1 MSTKIKKLI
10 LVASLL
16 VGNNSYSSNDIENLI
31 ESTGNF
37 LYNLLGSQQSSDNL
51 NRIFNSNNTNNIL
64 NDRGFQSVANG
75 FVNFAV
81 NSIDKDYKNNIVT
94 KILYKTEASKMIIYN
109 KKNNIEKSNENRLT
123 IFIPGK
129 DQTIDELCKDDT
141 LKTINELVP
150 GDIMLLDYHKNRK
163 NPKYN
168 PDISKI
174 DDFFK
179 CFSEEIKREK
189 LTDKINKKNEIIII
203 GYSLGCLY
211 ANLLVDYLK
220 ENFFKS
226 KNNIRISLILLKPFV
241 NIGDCVNTLL
251 KGNTGFLKINDIG
264 KDLIKK
270 TSNDIILNN
279 RFGKYKNNRVSFI
292 DSEYPGHSLY
302 FKEISQGLEEYLKI
316 TNQLYDKYNYE
327 YDTTIILT
335 SQEDKVV
342 GNEIKNKITN
352 INNNNV
358 YNGNINNQNINSNLK
373 KNNQNVNS
381 NIKKNNIIINS
392 NPKKNNQNIN
402 DQSILSE
409 SILKAREMINY
420 AIINNPYYIHFNKIA
435 NENFV
440 FNHIEG
446 EAEEEEETTGYTY
459 WDKKYEII
467 DENLT
472 KKQIKE
478 KKEDNKFPNKKDSKF
493 TNKEDKKFTN
503 KEDKKF
509 TNKEDNKFPNKEDS
523 KSPNKEDKKFTNKED
538 KKSTKKVKNN
548 TLVIFVT
555 GEMKPIDAQKSITD
569 QIRNKNNINSDILL
583 IDYHKSEG
591 NKNYSPDIFNI
602 EDFFK
607 MFDKWLDENPE
618 IKNII
623 ENKKEIIIIG
633 HLLGALYANRL
644 VDHLRNGIFKDKTDI
659 LIPLILIKPLV
670 NLNEFIAYLD
680 FKKNFE
686 NFDIKNLD
694 TDVFRDDVIGKI
706 SNIKILEKRMKDG
719 YYDFTLTKLFYE
731 IKEGK
736 YGRDLFD
743 QEIKSCID
751 KYNEFK
757 NKLKNTIFYQ
767 SQILYSPV
775 IILKS
780 EGVNDEFINKD
791 YYGDR
796 ENRYNKKINEII
808 RNKKIINNMSLNDI
822 LITKDTVNKALFTM
836 NTKENF
842 VFKPLLKKENKSN
855 TIDDMGITN
864 DILITH
870 TTEVENDT
878 LVIFIP
884 DENLTYKDKY
894 IENLIINKNEIIS
907 DILLIDYNKSEKNKN
922 YSPDIFKIEDFFKI
936 FDEWLDENREIQ
948 DKIINKKEIIII
960 GHSLGALYANKLVD
974 HLRNGI
980 LKDNKNVL
988 IHLIL
993 IKPFSDIN
1001 SCVNTLLKEI
1011 TQGINC
1017 TGINDELNKK
1027 TSNVEIIKKRLKSKN
1042 SKYSINGLIID
1053 MDLDSNNNDLDNN
1066 YISSSIYKYRE
1077 LKKSELKNNSKCCS
1091 NIILITLD
1099 NKDYVS
1105 GNNILKPARE
1115 IK

>member
-16 VGNNSYSSNDIENLI
+16 MGNNTYSMHNNLYSSNNIENLM
-31 ESTGNF
+31 EYTGNF
-37 LYNLLGSQQSSDNL
+37 LYNLFGSQQSSDNL

-81 NSIDKDYKNNIVT
+81 NSIDKDDKNNIVN
-94 KILYKTEASKMIIYN
+94 KILYKTEASKMLIYN
-109 KKNNIEKSNENRLT
+109 KENNIEKSNEDKLT

-129 DQTIDELCKDDT
+129 DQTIDELSKDDT

-241 NIGDCVNTLL
+241 NIWDCVNTLL

-279 RFGKYKNNRVSFI
+279 RFEKYKNNRVSFI
-292 DSEYPGHSLY
+292 DSEYPDHSLR
-302 FKEISQGLEEYLKI
+302 FDEISQGLKEYLKI
-316 TNQLYDKYNYE
+316 TKKPYGYDKYNYK

-335 SQEDKVV
+335 SKEDKVV
-342 GNEIKNKITN
+342 GNEIKNKIKH

-358 YNGNINNQNINSNLK
+358 YNNNIKNQIIDSNLK
-373 KNNQNVNS
+373 KNNQIINS

-402 DQSILSE
+402 DQSILSK

-420 AIINNPYYIHFNKIA
+420 AIINNPHYSSFNKIA
-435 NENFV
+435 KENFV

-446 EAEEEEETTGYTY
+446 EAEEEEKTTGYTY

-467 DENLT
+467 DEALT

-478 KKEDNKFPNKKDSKF
+478 
-493 TNKEDKKFTN
+493 
-503 KEDKKF
+503 
-509 TNKEDNKFPNKEDS
+509 NKEDNKFPNKEDK
-523 KSPNKEDKKFTNKED
+523 KSPNKEDNK
-538 KKSTKKVKNN
+538 SPKKVKNN

-555 GEMKPIDAQKSITD
+555 GEMKPIDMQGDRIINK
-569 QIRNKNNINSDILL
+569 IREDINSDILL

-659 LIPLILIKPLV
+659 LIPLILIKPLI
-670 NLNEFIAYLD
+670 NLNECISYLD
-680 FKKNFE
+680 FKKTNE
-686 NFDIKNLD
+686 NFDIKNFD
-694 TDVFRDDVIGKI
+694 TDVFRDDVIEKI

-736 YGRDLFD
+736 SGRDLFD

-791 YYGDR
+791 YYGDKG
-796 ENRYNKKINEII
+796 NKFNKKINEII

-870 TTEVENDT
+870 TTEVKNDT

-936 FDEWLDENREIQ
+936 FDEWLDKDSEIKN
-948 DKIINKKEIIII
+948 KIGNKKEIIII

-980 LKDNKNVL
+980 LKDKTDIL

-1001 SCVNTLLKEI
+1001 SCVNTLLKEV

-1017 TGINDELNKK
+1017 IGINDELNKK

-1066 YISSSIYKYRE
+1066 YISSSIYKYKE
-1077 LKKSELKNNSKCCS
+1077 LKNSELKNNSKCCS

-1105 GNNILKPARE
+1105 GNNIIKPARE

>member
-1 MSTKIKKLI
+1 MENIK
-10 LVASLL
+10 
-16 VGNNSYSSNDIENLI
+16 
-31 ESTGNF
+31 
-37 LYNLLGSQQSSDNL
+37 
-51 NRIFNSNNTNNIL
+51 
-64 NDRGFQSVANG
+64 
-75 FVNFAV
+75 
-81 NSIDKDYKNNIVT
+81 
-94 KILYKTEASKMIIYN
+94 
-109 KKNNIEKSNENRLT
+109 
-123 IFIPGK
+123 
-129 DQTIDELCKDDT
+129 
-141 LKTINELVP
+141 
-150 GDIMLLDYHKNRK
+150 
-163 NPKYN
+163 
-168 PDISKI
+168 
-174 DDFFK
+174 
-179 CFSEEIKREK
+179 
-189 LTDKINKKNEIIII
+189 
-203 GYSLGCLY
+203 
-211 ANLLVDYLK
+211 
-220 ENFFKS
+220 
-226 KNNIRISLILLKPFV
+226 
-241 NIGDCVNTLL
+241 
-251 KGNTGFLKINDIG
+251 
-264 KDLIKK
+264 
-270 TSNDIILNN
+270 
-279 RFGKYKNNRVSFI
+279 
-292 DSEYPGHSLY
+292 
-302 FKEISQGLEEYLKI
+302 
-316 TNQLYDKYNYE
+316 
-327 YDTTIILT
+327 TTVLT
-335 SQEDKVV
+335 SKEDKVV
-342 GNEIKNKITN
+342 GDEIKNKIKH

-358 YNGNINNQNINSNLK
+358 YNSNIKNQIIDSNLK
-373 KNNQNVNS
+373 KNNQIINS

-435 NENFV
+435 NENYFV

-446 EAEEEEETTGYTY
+446 EAEEEEETTGYTDI
-459 WDKKYEII
+459 DKIYGII
-467 DENLT
+467 NENLT
-472 KKQIKE
+472 EKQIKE
-478 KKEDNKFPNKKDSKF
+478 NKEDNKFPNKKDSKSP
-493 TNKEDKKFTN
+493 NKEDKKFTN

-509 TNKEDNKFPNKEDS
+509 TNKEDK
-523 KSPNKEDKKFTNKED
+523 KSTNKED

-591 NKNYSPDIFNI
+591 NENYSPDIFNI

-680 FKKNFE
+680 FKKTFE

-694 TDVFRDDVIGKI
+694 TDIFRDDVIEKI

-757 NKLKNTIFYQ
+757 NELKNKIFLQ

-808 RNKKIINNMSLNDI
+808 RNKKIINNMFLNDI

-842 VFKPLLKKENKSN
+842 VFKPLLNQNKSHGSDN
-855 TIDDMGITN
+855 KFEFDN
-864 DILITH
+864 LIIH
-870 TTEVENDT
+870 KPTEVENNT

-884 DENLTYKDKY
+884 DENLTYKNKD
-894 IENLIINKNEIIS
+894 IEDLI
-907 DILLIDYNKSEKNKN
+907 KNKIE
-922 YSPDIFKIEDFFKI
+922 SKIK
-936 FDEWLDENREIQ
+936 
-948 DKIINKKEIIII
+948 
-960 GHSLGALYANKLVD
+960 
-974 HLRNGI
+974 
-980 LKDNKNVL
+980 
-988 IHLIL
+988 
-993 IKPFSDIN
+993 
-1001 SCVNTLLKEI
+1001 
-1011 TQGINC
+1011 
-1017 TGINDELNKK
+1017 
-1027 TSNVEIIKKRLKSKN
+1027 
-1042 SKYSINGLIID
+1042 
-1053 MDLDSNNNDLDNN
+1053 
-1066 YISSSIYKYRE
+1066 
-1077 LKKSELKNNSKCCS
+1077 
-1091 NIILITLD
+1091 
-1099 NKDYVS
+1099 
-1105 GNNILKPARE
+1105 
-1115 IK
+1115 

>member
-16 VGNNSYSSNDIENLI
+16 VGNNSYSMHNNSYSSNNIENFMNIENLM
-31 ESTGNF
+31 EDTGNF
-37 LYNLLGSQQSSDNL
+37 LYNLFGSQQSSDNL

-64 NDRGFQSVANG
+64 DNREVQG
-75 FVNFAV
+75 FVNGAANIVF
-81 NSIDKDYKNNIVT
+81 NSIDKDVKNNIVN
-94 KILYKTEASKMIIYN
+94 KILYDTKAPTMLVYN
-109 KKNNIEKSNENRLT
+109 KENNIEKSNENRLT

-129 DQTIDELCKDDT
+129 DQTIDELSKDDT
-141 LKTINELVP
+141 LKTINESVP
-150 GDIMLLDYHKNRK
+150 GDIMLLDYHKNIK

-292 DSEYPGHSLY
+292 DSEYLGHSLY

-316 TNQLYDKYNYE
+316 TNQLYDKYNYK

-335 SQEDKVV
+335 SKEDKVV
-342 GNEIKNKITN
+342 GDEIKNKIKH

-358 YNGNINNQNINSNLK
+358 YNSNIKNQIIDSNLK
-373 KNNQNVNS
+373 KNNQIINS

-402 DQSILSE
+402 DQSILSK

-435 NENFV
+435 NENYFV

-478 KKEDNKFPNKKDSKF
+478 KKEDNKFPNKKDSK
-493 TNKEDKKFTN
+493 
-503 KEDKKF
+503 
-509 TNKEDNKFPNKEDS
+509 
-523 KSPNKEDKKFTNKED
+523 SPNKEDKKSTNKED
-538 KKSTKKVKNN
+538 KKSPKKEDSKSPKKVKNN
-548 TLVIFVT
+548 TLVIFIT
-555 GEMKPIDAQKSITD
+555 GEMKPIDIQGDRIIN
-569 QIRNKNNINSDILL
+569 QIRKDINSDILL

-591 NKNYSPDIFNI
+591 NKNYSPDIFKI

-607 MFDKWLDENPE
+607 IFDEWLDKNQK

-670 NLNEFIAYLD
+670 NLNECIAYLD
-680 FKKNFE
+680 FKKITDVS
-686 NFDIKNLD
+686 FDIKNFD
-694 TDVFRDDVIGKI
+694 TEVFRDDVIEKI

-736 YGRDLFD
+736 SGRDLFD
-743 QEIKSCID
+743 PEIKSCID
-751 KYNEFK
+751 EYNKFK

-780 EGVNDEFINKD
+780 EGVNDKFINKD
-791 YYGDR
+791 YYGD
-796 ENRYNKKINEII
+796 EKNRFNKKINEII

-842 VFKPLLKKENKSN
+842 VFKPLLNQNKSHGSDSKFEFDN
-855 TIDDMGITN
+855 
-864 DILITH
+864 LIIH
-870 TTEVENDT
+870 KPTEVGNNT

-884 DENLTYKDKY
+884 DENLTYKNKD
-894 IENLIINKNEIIS
+894 IEDLIKNKIESDILFLDYNKNE
-907 DILLIDYNKSEKNKN
+907 KNQN
-922 YSPDIFKIEDFFKI
+922 YRPDIFNIEDFFKI
-936 FDEWLDENREIQ
+936 FDEWLDENQKIQ
-948 DKIINKKEIIII
+948 DKIKDKKEIIII
-960 GHSLGALYANKLVD
+960 GHSLGGLYANKLVD

-993 IKPFSDIN
+993 IKPSSDIN
-1001 SCVNTLLKEI
+1001 SCVNTLLKEV

-1027 TSNVEIIKKRLKSKN
+1027 TSNTEIIKKRLKSKN

-1066 YISSSIYKYRE
+1066 YISSSIYKYKE
-1077 LKKSELKNNSKCCS
+1077 LKNSELKNNSKCCS

-1099 NKDYVS
+1099 NKDYIS
-1105 GNNILKPARE
+1105 GNNIIKPARE